1 MKLYS
6 KVQNK
11 KGVSAS
17 SSKTCM
23 SAATKS
29 SSTVS
34 PSAAASM
41 ASSTAGHQKTS
52 AAITVITADQ
62 EAAVSKNE
70 THAAVTD
77 TADTAADGDSDEAV
91 NNKVCGVR

>member
-17 SSKTCM
+17 SSKTSM

-34 PSAAASM
+34 PSAAALVT
-41 ASSTAGHQKTS
+41 SSTAGYQKAS
-52 AAITVITADQ
+52 AAITVITADK
-62 EAAVSKNE
+62 EAAVSNDE
-70 THAAVTD
+70 THVAVTD
-77 TADTAADGDSDEAV
+77 TADSAAVGDSDEAV
-91 NNKVCGVR
+91 DNKVCDVR